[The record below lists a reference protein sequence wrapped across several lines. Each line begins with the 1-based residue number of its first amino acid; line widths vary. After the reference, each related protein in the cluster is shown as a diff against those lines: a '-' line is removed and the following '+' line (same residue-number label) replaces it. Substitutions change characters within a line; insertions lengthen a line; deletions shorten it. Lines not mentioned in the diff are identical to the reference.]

1 MAKEKKPRGRPRTH
15 DRNMK
20 QIAIR
25 LPQGVIEEL
34 DRIVEDEMGA
44 VDRSTLVRQAVVD
57 FIKKKG
63 RPE

>member
-1 MAKEKKPRGRPRTH
+1 
-15 DRNMK
+15 MK